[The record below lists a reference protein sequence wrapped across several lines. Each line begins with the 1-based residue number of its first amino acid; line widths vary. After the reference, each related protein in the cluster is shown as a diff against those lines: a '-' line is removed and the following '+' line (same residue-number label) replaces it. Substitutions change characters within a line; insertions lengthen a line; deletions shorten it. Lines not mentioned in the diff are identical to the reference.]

1 MTQNFSSCKTLI
13 SANNNNGAYIFTD
26 CSLNLIKD
34 VKERKQSDNQ
44 KVTIEIPVS
53 DIDIEGLL
61 AISAPE
67 EKKGLCQNL
76 LATLSIKKIT
86 ELFPE
91 LEQEIIT
98 STTEKL
104 GYLNLSLLN
113 YDRIFASIINYYATP
128 SYYDENYS
136 LLSFYLFTKL
146 ALKLKSLK
154 NIDIYINF
162 YITKGIPFI
171 LQRAVND
178 YINDSLPF
186 SGRIYTVFSDLI
198 TYRKSNG
205 TIIEDYYTA
214 SICSVK
220 SIDTLPKPYKY

>member
-1 MTQNFSSCKTLI
+1 MAQKFSTYKTLI

-34 VKERKQSDNQ
+34 VKEKKQNDNQ

-53 DIDIEGLL
+53 DIDIEGIL
-61 AISAPE
+61 AVSATE
-67 EKKGLCQNL
+67 EKRGLCQNL

-113 YDRIFASIINYYATP
+113 YDRIIASIINYYATP
-128 SYYDENYS
+128 SYYDEKYS

-154 NIDIYINF
+154 NIDICINF

-171 LQRAVND
+171 LQRAIND

>member
-1 MTQNFSSCKTLI
+1 MTQNFSACKTLI

-61 AISAPE
+61 AISATE

-113 YDRIFASIINYYATP
+113 YDRIIASIINYYATP

>member
-1 MTQNFSSCKTLI
+1 MTQNFSACKTLI

-61 AISAPE
+61 AISVTE

-113 YDRIFASIINYYATP
+113 YDRIIASIINYYATP
-128 SYYDENYS
+128 SYYDEKYS

>member
-1 MTQNFSSCKTLI
+1 MTQNFSACKTLI

-113 YDRIFASIINYYATP
+113 YDRIIASIINYYATP
-128 SYYDENYS
+128 SYYDEKYS